1 MGLSTGENASVLES
15 AATTQHSS
23 LEAEPPDQANPSST
37 DKPLITI
44 ERSKSWSIAD
54 SRDLWAYR
62 ELLYFLTWR
71 DIKVRY
77 KQTLLGVAW
86 VIIQPVATMLIFTL
100 LFGRLAGLD
109 QRTGGVPYPIFA
121 FTGLLPWTFFSAAVA
136 ASGNSLVNNTHLIS
150 KVYFPRVMIPAATV
164 AAGLLDFGLSFAVYI
179 GMMAYYGVGV
189 TWRVLLL
196 LPLVALVV
204 VLALGVGLL
213 LSAVN
218 VKYRDIRHALPFTM
232 QIWMFASPVIYP
244 LGIVPARWRSLLA
257 LNPMAGV
264 IEGFRAALL
273 GSGDI
278 PWTALATSATITIAL
293 LILSAYV
300 FRRVER
306 GFADI
311 I

>member
-1 MGLSTGENASVLES
+1 MGLSTSENASEIES
-15 AATTQHSS
+15 AATPPLASGSKTSFQEQSDI
-23 LEAEPPDQANPSST
+23 AEE
-37 DKPLITI
+37 PLITI
-44 ERSKSWSIAD
+44 ERNRLWSVQD
-54 SRDLWAYR
+54 LRDIWANR

-71 DIKVRY
+71 DIKIRY

-109 QRTGGVPYPIFA
+109 QRTGGIPYPIFA
-121 FTGLLPWTFFSAAVA
+121 FAGLLPWTFFASAVG
-136 ASGNSLVNNTHLIS
+136 SSSNSLVNNSTLIS
-150 KVYFPRVMIPAATV
+150 KVYFPRVIIPAATIGG
-164 AAGLLDFGLSFAVYI
+164 GLVDFGLSFAVFM
-179 GMMAYYGVGV
+179 GLMVYYGVGL

-196 LPLVALVV
+196 IPLVVLVV

-213 LSAVN
+213 LSALN
-218 VKYRDIRHALPFTM
+218 VKYRDIRHALPFVI
-232 QIWMFASPVIYP
+232 QLGMFASPVIYP
-244 LGIVPARWRSLLA
+244 LGIVPARWRSILA
-257 LNPMAGV
+257 LNPLAGI

-273 GSGDI
+273 GSGGI
-278 PWTALATSATITIAL
+278 PWGGLAVSVGITVSL

-306 GFADI
+306 DFADI